1 MHGSSSLEEARKSI
15 RLIFSSDSH
24 HDSDT
29 SCKCGNLLLNQFESN
44 IQRQLA
50 VFFLNKM
57 TRLKIVKREIGFEEE
72 DEYDEYDDDGEGNGS
87 SFRSF

>member
-1 MHGSSSLEEARKSI
+1 
-15 RLIFSSDSH
+15 
-24 HDSDT
+24 
-29 SCKCGNLLLNQFESN
+29 
-44 IQRQLA
+44 
-50 VFFLNKM
+50 M